1 MEYNQWY
8 TQCFWL
14 SCPLVCSANPS
25 KGTVCL
31 DGPWGAGWGVHFWAT
46 LVVIITLL
54 PEIAEPGLELLYHL
68 ACASQGNGSAPH
80 PSTLSHSGC
89 GILSWWSPK
98 ILKCSLR
105 WGQLVSVALGRL
117 ELQPFSSFIFLV
129 LLLTCCCWEWN
140 AVNPST
146 PQV

>member
-1 MEYNQWY
+1 MRGRLRSALLSNACCYNYSSSRDCRTW
-8 TQCFWL
+8 
-14 SCPLVCSANPS
+14 
-25 KGTVCL
+25 
-31 DGPWGAGWGVHFWAT
+31 PW
-46 LVVIITLL
+46 IIIS
-54 PEIAEPGLELLYHL
+54 PC
-68 ACASQGNGSAPH
+68 CASQGNGSAPH

-129 LLLTCCCWEWN
+129 FLLTCCCWEWN
-140 AVNPST
+140 AVNLQHHRFKLWGFIYKQIFFSINIQYST
-146 PQV
+146 LVSAIGWIHEPWT